1 MDFDEEV
8 YRLVVDDDGP
18 GVGEMERVAIFSPFY
33 RIENSRNRRT
43 GGSGLGLAIARQ
55 IVEAYGGE
63 ITVGTSPLG
72 GARFLVGLPK
82 ARPRRDYF
90 CSKRLERQKLA

>member
-1 MDFDEEV
+1 MTTVPESA
-8 YRLVVDDDGP
+8 RW
-18 GVGEMERVAIFSPFY
+18 RASPSSVPSTAS
-33 RIENSRNRRT
+33 RIRATRRT

-82 ARPRRDYF
+82 ARPRRD
-90 CSKRLERQKLA
+90 